1 MPSIATLSD
10 PQNET
15 CDTLKRETSPMWL
28 TSVRQKI
35 TSSGTAPLI
44 LSALFLIVLHTATNG
59 QYGFHRDE
67 LATID
72 DARYLDWGYVVYP
85 PITPL
90 IARLS
95 LTLFGTSLIGLRF
108 FAALAMGVAMVIT
121 GLMARDLGAQ
131 RPAQLLAAWAA
142 AISPVA
148 MTIRTLYQYVALDY
162 LAWVLAAW
170 FVIRLLNS
178 ADPRWWLAIGV
189 AAGLG
194 MMTKYTMAFFLT
206 ALFAALLITA
216 PRKLLNRYF
225 WCGALLAFLIF
236 LPNFLWQI
244 RHHFISLDFLQ
255 YIHAR
260 DIRVGRTDNF
270 LLNQLWVSTQ
280 VITAPLWLAGLYY
293 LFFTPAGKRYRMI
306 GWMYLITLLLFF
318 FAKGR
323 DYYLSPAYPM
333 LFAAGAAWSDQWL
346 ATLSPRAARIA
357 RRAAW
362 RTVAIAGILTAPVV
376 LPVAPAGSQWWKL
389 ADAVNSNFNEEF
401 GWPQMADA
409 VSRVRD
415 SLPPDSAPVGILA
428 GDAGEAAAINLYGRA
443 RGLPEVIS
451 GSNSHW
457 LRGYGD
463 PPPKTVIAAGFRRS
477 NLDRVFE
484 SCDSAGR
491 FQIPFGITNSAIGPN
506 TEIFVCS
513 HPRQPWNLFWPH
525 FRGFG

>member
-1 MPSIATLSD
+1 
-10 PQNET
+10 
-15 CDTLKRETSPMWL
+15 MWL
-28 TSVRQKI
+28 TSLRKKI
-35 TSSGTAPLI
+35 TASDTGPLV
-44 LSALFLIVLHTATNG
+44 LSALFLIALHTATNG

-72 DARYLDWGYVVYP
+72 DARLLDWGYVVYP

-95 LTLFGTSLIGLRF
+95 LTLFGPSLVALRF
-108 FAALAMGVAMVIT
+108 FAALAMGIAMVIT

-148 MTIRTLYQYVALDY
+148 ITVRHLFQYVAFDY
-162 LAWVLAAW
+162 LAWVLTAW
-170 FVIRLLNS
+170 FIIRLLNS
-178 ADPRWWLAIGV
+178 AASRWWLAIGA

-194 MMTKYTMAFFLT
+194 TMTKYTIAFFLT
-206 ALFAALLITA
+206 ALFAAILITG
-216 PRKLLNRYF
+216 PRTLLNRYF
-225 WCGALLAFLIF
+225 CLGLLLALLIF
-236 LPNFLWQI
+236 LPNLLWQI

-260 DIRVGRTDNF
+260 DIRLGRTDNF
-270 LLNQLWVSTQ
+270 LLNQFWVSTQ
-280 VITAPLWLAGLYY
+280 VVTAPLWLAGLYY
-293 LFFTPAGKRYRMI
+293 LFTPAGKRYRML
-306 GWMYLITLLLFF
+306 GWIYLITLLLFF

-357 RRAAW
+357 RGTAW
-362 RTVAIAGILTAPVV
+362 RTLAIAGILVAAIV
-376 LPVAPAGSQWWKL
+376 LPLAPPGSRWWQI
-389 ADAVNSNFNEEF
+389 ADTLNGNFNEEF

-409 VSRVRD
+409 VIRARD

-428 GDAGEAAAINLYGRA
+428 GDAGEAAAINLYGRGY
-443 RGLPEVIS
+443 GLPEVIS

-457 LRGYGD
+457 LRGYGN
-463 PPPKTVIAAGFRRS
+463 PPPKTVIAAGFRRA
-477 NLDRVFE
+477 NLDPVFE

-491 FQIPFGITNSAIGPN
+491 FQIPFGITNSAIGGPN
-506 TEIFVCS
+506 TEIFVCT
-513 HPRQPWNLFWPH
+513 HPRQPWNVFWPH
-525 FRGFG
+525 FRSFG